1 LGDNKRQIPKLKIV
15 VMKRFKIT
23 CAVVLIN
30 LSLGGTVLAEDEYR
44 ASSVSAPPSS
54 SFKNG
59 GVGPT
64 KNIAIR
70 VRNDGEEITVE
81 ATFIVPVLPQQAW
94 AVLTDFDNIPNFNP
108 GVVSSKVT
116 GRTGNRVWVSQ
127 KAATKYGFLT
137 FSYDSKREID
147 LFPYSKIQER
157 MTSGSMRKMEE
168 TTELVPEG
176 DRTRITYHAV
186 FIPGSW
192 IPPMVGN
199 AFIKHEARE
208 QFTELVNEIIRRN
221 QVKMASGGQ

>member
-1 LGDNKRQIPKLKIV
+1 
-15 VMKRFKIT
+15 MKRFKIT

-44 ASSVSAPPSS
+44 ASAVSAPPSN

-59 GVGPT
+59 GVGPA

-157 MTSGSMRKMEE
+157 MTSGSMRKN
-168 TTELVPEG
+168 G
-176 DRTRITYHAV
+176 RDDGAC
-186 FIPGSW
+186 S
-192 IPPMVGN
+192 
-199 AFIKHEARE
+199 
-208 QFTELVNEIIRRN
+208 RRRPN
-221 QVKMASGGQ
+221 PHYVSCGFHSRQLDSPHGRKRFHKA

>member
-1 LGDNKRQIPKLKIV
+1 
-15 VMKRFKIT
+15 MKRFEIT
-23 CAVVLIN
+23 CATVLIN
-30 LSLGGTVLAEDEYR
+30 LFLGNTALAEDEMPTR
-44 ASSVSAPPSS
+44 RVSAPTSS
-54 SFKNG
+54 STKNG
-59 GVGPT
+59 DVLPA
-64 KNIAIR
+64 KNLAVR
-70 VRNDGEEITVE
+70 VRNDGEQITVE
-81 ATFIVPVLPQQAW
+81 ATFVVPVLPEQAW

-147 LFPYSKIQER
+147 LFPFSKIQER

-168 TTELVPEG
+168 TTELALQG
-176 DRTRITYHAV
+176 DQTRITYHAV
-186 FIPGSW
+186 IVPGTW

-221 QVKMASGGQ
+221 QVKIASREP